1 MGIPSAKKT
10 DDGTT
15 VSGKRTPTSGLYP
28 IKFGEFCKTRP
39 TKTGQT
45 AALKDGQWLIPVTYP
60 NGFVDY
66 YHINHVMTDQGKVRE
81 LDEKKA
87 LFFQQGLN
95 TLMESAGAD
104 DLSGVENSNGYAMW
118 QDATAEAVRAKVY
131 GKTTVLPAG
140 EYERRVAAGYVVN
153 DIQAPAP
160 QQATQDARTSAPSTR
175 RTSNPTTAA
184 PLD

>member
-28 IKFGEFCKTRP
+28 VTFGEFCKTRP
-39 TKTGQT
+39 TKAGQT
-45 AALKDGQWLIPVTYP
+45 APLKDGQWLLPVTYP

-66 YHINHVMTDQGKVRE
+66 YHVNHTMNDQGKLRD

-95 TLMESAGAD
+95 TLMDSAGVD
-104 DLSGVENSNGYAMW
+104 DLGGVENSSGYAMW
-118 QDATAEAVRAKVY
+118 QDATIEAVRAKVY
-131 GKTTVLPAG
+131 GKTTILPAD
-140 EYERRVAAGYVVN
+140 EYNRRVAAGYVVN
-153 DIQAPAP
+153 DIQAPV
-160 QQATQDARTSAPSTR
+160 QQATQDTRTAAPATR
-175 RTSNPTTAA
+175 RTTSPVTAT
-184 PLD
+184 PVD